1 MILARQA
8 QLEFLLLYTQL
19 NPRPPDSVQTK
30 SFISLLPGE
39 KKKTK
44 QIIESHVNQ

>member
-1 MILARQA
+1 MQMILARQA

-19 NPRPPDSVQTK
+19 NPKPDSVQTK

-39 KKKTK
+39 KKKK
-44 QIIESHVNQ
+44 KDESHVNQ